1 MPDYRAAAR
10 SRLAA
15 RRLAYRRA
23 TGRPLASRSIA
34 GKSYKSRY
42 MSKTTK
48 KGAYKPAKKANFQKR
63 RAPFVETK
71 HQTDEILAG
80 KNQDLTGNPKDGIRN
95 PVVPLELS
103 NGNTIDGAE
112 ELNMLPVQTFL
123 SMNKGLESSDMI
135 GASLYSRYLQARLE
149 FELPSGQQAIKH
161 PCNLY
166 LVHGWIT
173 APKNNTQHTDTDI
186 LDQTRV
192 DLQQYIRD
200 HVEEHFNQR
209 RDKLQWI
216 PKRTSTLKILGY
228 RKIKPKP
235 LNNLG
240 ADTIFLNNPN
250 AGGIQTYTQGSKPL
264 INMVCNWT
272 TKRKVHYVQGQ
283 YDNMASPPAVE
294 HFYPNYAWLPFM
306 LVFNP
311 TAGDFLN
318 TTLYPI
324 EPKIKVRYNCIHYFS
339 DS

>member
-1 MPDYRAAAR
+1 MPEGR
-10 SRLAA
+10 SG
-15 RRLAYRRA
+15 RRHVLTIKRGPQR
-23 TGRPLASRSIA
+23 GHKVFIGG
-34 GKSYKSRY
+34 GKRTYGALR
-42 MSKTTK
+42 KTSK
-48 KGAYKPAKKANFQKR
+48 KGAYKPARKANFQKR

-80 KNQDLTGNPKDGIRN
+80 KNQDLTGSVKDGIRN
-95 PVVPLELS
+95 PVVPRELG
-103 NGNTIDGAE
+103 NGTLGAPD

-123 SMNKGLESSDMI
+123 SMNKGLEGSDMI
-135 GASLYSRYLQARLE
+135 GSSLYSRYLQARLE
-149 FELPSGQQAIKH
+149 FELPSGQQTIRH
-161 PCNLY
+161 PANLY

-173 APKNNTQHTDTDI
+173 APKNNTQHTTTDI
-186 LDQTRV
+186 LDQTRA

-216 PKRTSTLKILGY
+216 PKKTSTLKILGY
-228 RKIKPKP
+228 RKIKPKT
-235 LNNLG
+235 NDNIG
-240 ADTIFLNNPN
+240 VDTTFLNNPSG
-250 AGGIQTYTQGSKPL
+250 GGIQTYTQGSKPL
-264 INMVCNWT
+264 INMVCNWP
-272 TKRKVHYVQGQ
+272 TKRKIHYSQGQ
-283 YDNMASPPAVE
+283 HDTMSAPPAVE
-294 HFYPNYAWLPFM
+294 HYYPNYAWLPFM